1 MGERASNMTATDDL
15 FVFVSA
21 VLVLLMHVGFSML
34 EVGCVQPKNRSS
46 ILLKNLMCL
55 TVGGISWWALG
66 YLLATGVNMSTQSAP
81 GFLGKSDGSDTIAFL
96 ADLEKTGTNY
106 IGWFFG
112 FAFAATAATIVS
124 GAVAERI
131 QYRAFFILISLITG
145 FVYPVVAY
153 WGWGSNGWLKMAG
166 NDVDVSKG
174 YLDFAGSGLVH
185 MVGGCAALVAIII
198 LGPREKMTMANGDIK
213 PRFEDDG
220 SINTPGTDGASLP
233 FCALGTLILWVGWYG
248 FNCGSVLAVNASV
261 GIAAVNTTLAP
272 CAAVVTYALMAG
284 LLSTHVDVAGALNAT
299 LTGLVAI
306 TANANYVESWAAVLI
321 GAIATPVYI
330 GSSWLLKRLKLDDVI
345 DAIPVHY
352 FGGLW
357 GVLATGLF
365 VSDDI
370 ITDGHDAG
378 LFYDGS
384 GLIGWQIC
392 GIIAISAWTAVFTA
406 LACVVLL
413 KVGWLRLDADHEEK
427 GMDLLMQELSQQ
439 TGQQTVTTPDTPRR
453 KEKATTEASPV
464 GSLDLE
470 APSSKNAATAEF
482 DLSDDSKKAPA
493 PAPAPASAP
502 EVRGSVDNPLETTA
516 EVESQV

>member
-1 MGERASNMTATDDL
+1 MGDRASNMAAVDDL

-34 EVGCVQPKNRSS
+34 EVGTVQPKNRSS

-96 ADLEKTGTNY
+96 AYLEKTGTNY

-166 NDVDVSKG
+166 NDVDASKG

-198 LGPREKMTMANGDIK
+198 LGPRERMTMANGDIK
-213 PRFEDDG
+213 PRFEEDG

-248 FNCGSVLAVNASV
+248 FNCGSVLAVDAFV

-284 LLSTHVDVAGALNAT
+284 LLSTHVDVSGALNAT

-321 GAIATPVYI
+321 GAIA
-330 GSSWLLKRLKLDDVI
+330 
-345 DAIPVHY
+345 IPVHY
-352 FGGLW
+352 FGGIW

-378 LFYDGS
+378 LFHDGS

-392 GIIAISAWTAVFTA
+392 AIIAISAWTAVSTA

-427 GMDLLMQELSQQ
+427 GMDLLKQELSQQ

-493 PAPAPASAP
+493 PAPDSAP